1 MIGLLVSIL
10 FVIWFFNSAKKLGK
24 NEWGW
29 ALVGFI
35 SFYLPVFIW
44 GLILRS
50 IIPELGIRI
59 SSESGA
65 VAFGLA
71 IGLSAVLI
79 GAVCAVLVRSKL
91 LLKPV
96 SE

>member
-10 FVIWFFNSAKKLGK
+10 FVIWFFNSAKKVGK

-29 ALVGFI
+29 ALAGFI
-35 SFYLPVFIW
+35 SYYLPVFIW

-59 SSESGA
+59 SSDTGA
-65 VAFGLA
+65 IAFGLV

-79 GAVCAVLVRSKL
+79 GATCAVLVRSKL
-91 LLKPV
+91 LLKTV
-96 SE
+96 RE